1 MRRLHL
7 RARLAP
13 AGRFGA
19 IVFLAVVAA
28 GAPTTAGETPPL
40 TRLGLA
46 TAYYEHPNGGI
57 AQVPG
62 PTLDI
67 DGQPWVAAV
76 RRRNFLAQNFLG
88 DIDFKQRGDSGR
100 ATLRSVGQRRDVPV
114 NEPTGEWNGN
124 GNTQNDP
131 SVAVSGDTLVC
142 AFTDSEGG
150 FQPGS
155 TSVGY
160 AYSLDAGTTWT
171 DAGTLPLAGLGGS
184 EMLLGK
190 PILCTD
196 GARWYAVSLYDVG
209 NGAYGPGS
217 GDYGLALST
226 GTFAGGILGWGAP
239 VLIAGGLVPGAALD
253 FHHAIADP
261 RNDRLYVT
269 YTNFSP
275 PLQGWGQVEVVT
287 LGNHGTQPLH
297 TVVLQAEVVQ
307 YNNGGSRLGLGMN
320 GELYCTWEA
329 GALSGLGQG
338 PAAQKV
344 ARSLD
349 LGATFFPAVT
359 AATVIESWFSNPP
372 GSTREDFHPEFP
384 SIAVDTLPG
393 PNQGRVYLTWHDA
406 VQMNFSYPA
415 TGLTESTAPNN
426 TPQSAQGLPDSAS
439 LYVDG
444 SLPYGDSVDYYR
456 MQGKAGEHFRA
467 FVEPSGYL
475 WSRLQV
481 WCTNAAGTPVDTL
494 LSSSTVGIQE
504 PSYALLTLPYTGD
517 YTLAI
522 HRVALSGGYRVWFRR
537 TTSTEPS
544 TATDFRDVV
553 MVSSPDG
560 IGSWSAKVRVNDD
573 ATHGGQAWPEVA
585 VDGNGVHV
593 AWYDW
598 RHETRYHVLSDV
610 YAASSLDA
618 GATLQP
624 NARLSGVSS
633 YWQVPA
639 EGFPNFGDAIQ
650 PAAADGRFCV
660 PWTDGRSGDPD
671 VRMSV
676 LATEFRF
683 DAPDTVRV
691 NAGSVL
697 NLELDV
703 ENGAVHGDTI
713 TMVVQSPC
721 DDLVPQDA
729 LVLAGLTSF
738 EERSV
743 AYALVSV
750 AGTSDLP
757 CMLHVNAVSARTG
770 RQQETDVV
778 VWVDG
783 TVDVTVQ
790 DFRSQFTNGAVE
802 LRWTSAAGAR
812 FRVQRGADRQVP
824 VARGPEPVEV
834 APGSFF
840 ARDGALQPGAVVFY
854 RLLVGAPDRT
864 WQEAATFEVVA
875 AVPRAVAFAGAHPNP
890 FNPETTL
897 HFEVPRAARVSLSIL
912 DVRGRRV
919 VELLASARREAGAH
933 AVRWDGRDALGRRV
947 ASGVYVAELVVD
959 AQKHVSRVV
968 VVR

>member
-1 MRRLHL
+1 L
-7 RARLAP
+7 RARLAL
-13 AGRFGA
+13 AERFGP
-19 IVFLAVVAA
+19 IVCLALFAA
-28 GAPTTAGETPPL
+28 APGTAGEMPPP

-62 PTLDI
+62 PTLEI
-67 DGQPWVAAV
+67 DGQPWVPAV
-76 RRRNFLAQNFLG
+76 RRRGFLAVQHLHG
-88 DIDFKQRGDSGR
+88 GHDSKQPGGGQ
-100 ATLRSVGQRRDVPV
+100 ATPSLGQRRDVAV
-114 NEPTGEWNGN
+114 NDPTGEWYGN

-142 AFTDSEGG
+142 VFTDSEGG
-150 FQPGS
+150 YQAGS
-155 TSVGY
+155 SNVGY
-160 AYSLDAGTTWT
+160 ASSLDAGATWT
-171 DAGTLPLAGLGGS
+171 DAGTLPLAGVGGS

-196 GARWYAVSLYDVG
+196 HAGRWYAVSLYDVG
-209 NGAYGPGS
+209 TGTSGPGS

-226 GTFAGGILGWGAP
+226 GTFAGGVLSWSAP

-253 FHHAIADP
+253 FHHAIVDP

-275 PLQGWGQVEVVT
+275 PLAGWGQVEVVT
-287 LGNHGTQPLH
+287 LGEHGTQPLH
-297 TVVLQAEVVQ
+297 ALVLQVEIDQ
-307 YNNGGSRLGLGMN
+307 YNNGGSRLGLGPN
-320 GELYCTWEA
+320 GELFCTWEA
-329 GALSGLGQG
+329 GALSGIGQG
-338 PAAQKV
+338 PAEQKV

-349 LGATFFPAVT
+349 LGATFEPAVT

-384 SIAVDTLPG
+384 AIAVDTLPG

-406 VQMNFSYPA
+406 VQMNFNFPA
-415 TGLTESTAPNN
+415 TGITESAAWNN
-426 TPQSAQGLPDSAS
+426 TPQTAQVLPDSAN
-439 LYVDG
+439 LYLDG

-456 MQGKAGEHFRA
+456 MHGQAGEHFRA
-467 FVEPSGYL
+467 YVEPSGYL
-475 WSRLQV
+475 WPRLQV
-481 WCTNAAGTPVDTL
+481 WCTDSAGTPVDTL
-494 LSSSTVGIQE
+494 LSSATVGIQE
-504 PSYALLTLPYTGD
+504 PAYALFTLPYTGD

-522 HRVALSGGYRVWFRR
+522 HRVALSGDYRAWIRR
-537 TTSTEPS
+537 TTSTLPS

-553 MVSSPDG
+553 VVSSPDG

-573 ATHGGQAWPEVA
+573 VTYGGQAWPEVA
-585 VDGNGVHV
+585 VDENGLHV
-593 AWYDW
+593 SWYDW
-598 RHETRYHVLSDV
+598 RNEMRSHVLSDA

-618 GATLQP
+618 GATFQP
-624 NARLSGVSS
+624 NVRLTGVSS
-633 YWQVPA
+633 FWQVSSD
-639 EGFPNFGDAIQ
+639 GFPNFGDAIH
-650 PAAADGRFCV
+650 PAAANGWFCV
-660 PWTDGRSGDPD
+660 PWTDSRTGDPD

-683 DAPDTVRV
+683 EAPDTVRV
-691 NAGSVL
+691 NVGNAL

-713 TMVVQSPC
+713 TLVVQSSC
-721 DDLVPQDA
+721 GGLVPQGN
-729 LVLAGLTSF
+729 LVLAGLASF
-738 EERSV
+738 EVRSAV
-743 AYALVSV
+743 YALGS
-750 AGTSDLP
+750 AEQTSTRP
-757 CMLHVNAVSARTG
+757 CMLHVDAMSARTG
-770 RQQETDVV
+770 RQQEADVV

-790 DFRSQFTNGAVE
+790 DFRSQFTDGAIE

-812 FRVQRGADRQVP
+812 FRVQRGPDRQGP
-824 VARGPEPVEV
+824 FANGPEPVEV

-840 ARDGALQPGAVVFY
+840 ARDSGLQPGAVVFY
-854 RLLVGAPDRT
+854 LLLASAPDRT
-864 WQEAATFEVVA
+864 WQVAATFEVVA
-875 AVPRAVAFAGAHPNP
+875 AVPRAVTFAGARPNP

-897 HFEVPRAARVSLSIL
+897 HFELPRAAPVRLSVL

-919 VELLASARREAGAH
+919 AELLAGARREPGAH
-933 AVRWDGRDALGRRV
+933 AVRWDGRDALGRGV

-959 AQKHVSRVV
+959 AQRYVCRVV